1 LYFRILNS
9 LFKQQFMASD
19 KKFVL
24 QWLPGVGDLWPFV
37 FNEIFH
43 PGRGTDLYAQNTG
56 KHLTRDVGEPRG
68 DFMGV
73 DQKHQGLGL

>member
-1 LYFRILNS
+1 
-9 LFKQQFMASD
+9 MASD

-24 QWLPGVGDLWPFV
+24 QGLPGVGDLRTFM
-37 FNEIFH
+37 FNEILY
-43 PGRGTDLYAQNTG
+43 PGCGTDLYAQNTG